1 MMAELMVGTTA
12 ETLVAT
18 RVDCLAVKWV
28 VMKAVEL
35 DAGKAEKKAEKLV
48 HHLVLLTVV

>member
-1 MMAELMVGTTA
+1 MMAEMMVEMTA
-12 ETLVAT
+12 ETLAVM